1 MSRTYDTTMPSQ
13 KEVFAA
19 QKAAK
24 ELAKIAK
31 DVAKMSAEK
40 AAVTTAA
47 LMEENKRSKALI
59 ARRAAKSISTW
70 AAHNME
76 IGYVVSE
83 TQVADEIRH
92 KNL

>member
-1 MSRTYDTTMPSQ
+1 MPSQ

-24 ELAKIAK
+24 ELAKVAMETAK
-31 DVAKMSAEK
+31 ASAEK

-47 LMEENKRSKALI
+47 LLEENKRAKALI

-70 AAHNME
+70 KAHNME
-76 IGYVVSE
+76 IGRVVGES
-83 TQVADEIRH
+83 QVADEIHH
-92 KNL
+92 KNS